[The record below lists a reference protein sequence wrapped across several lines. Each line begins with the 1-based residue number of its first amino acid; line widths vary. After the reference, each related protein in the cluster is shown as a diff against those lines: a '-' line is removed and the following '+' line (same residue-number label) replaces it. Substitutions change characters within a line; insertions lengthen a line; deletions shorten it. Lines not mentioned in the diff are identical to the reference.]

1 MFHSGNRLGP
11 GAERKALKG
20 RVSRSGLGLS
30 LPSEEKVKRW
40 KEDKNKVAEA
50 YLCGTAPV
58 QNTLLE
64 LHISRGGKKPARR
77 RRGDRRKGT

>member
-1 MFHSGNRLGP
+1 M
-11 GAERKALKG
+11 
-20 RVSRSGLGLS
+20 SRSGLGLS

-40 KEDKNKVAEA
+40 KEDKYKVAEA

-64 LHISRGGKKPARR
+64 LHNSRGGKKPARR
-77 RRGDRRKGT
+77 RREGRRKGT